1 MDFLFKGNLF
11 DITEND
17 IKNYCKKKCEY
28 YDTLSKEYSP
38 RYNEL
43 YSKVTRNIVRK
54 EYSSKG
60 SEIHRGFYCP
70 SPVQDVVIGNCKR
83 GRLLKNKNKLSS
95 YGFEYG
101 FDEKDRLIF
110 ARCDEIDNIEFIE
123 YKDNYSIGYRFRTPK
138 STKPE
143 LDSISECF
151 YDDFGRIILYLF
163 GFCQLYKFGE
173 LKYEQFQYNESGIY
187 IDHFVDYVYGIV
199 SYDSYVFQH
208 NKNGYLSSFDIANL
222 IDKEKEDDK
231 ERHFVK
237 RKRKV

>member
-70 SPVQDVVIGNCKR
+70 SPVQDVVIGNCKW
-83 GRLLKNKNKLSS
+83 GRLLKNKGNFSS
-95 YGFEYG
+95 NGFEYG

-123 YKDNYSIGYRFRTPK
+123 YKDNYSIGYGFNISK
-138 STKPE
+138 SKPE
-143 LDSISECF
+143 LVKISECF
-151 YDDFGRIILYLF
+151 YDDFGRIILYIF

-187 IDHFVDYVYGIV
+187 IDHFVDYGYGIV
-199 SYDSYVFQH
+199 SYDSYIFQH

-237 RKRKV
+237 LKRKV